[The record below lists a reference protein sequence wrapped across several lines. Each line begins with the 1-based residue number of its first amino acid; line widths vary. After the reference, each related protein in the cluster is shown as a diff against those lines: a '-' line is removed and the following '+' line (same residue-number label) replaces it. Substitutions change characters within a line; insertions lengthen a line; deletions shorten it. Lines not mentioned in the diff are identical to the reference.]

1 MVICAYWI
9 PESPKWLVGK
19 QRIQDAEDAL
29 RIVRNLDFC
38 VEKEVEELIEQDRD
52 KNMSSD
58 QQATW
63 SEVLAMFHAS
73 FIIKMFLIRYPKI
86 IPGICIQKSCNYRNW
101 AATFW
106 VILWYK
112 YRHLLFCYHIWIR
125 RGR

>member
-63 SEVLAMFHAS
+63 SEVLAMFHAL
-73 FIIKMFLIRYPKI
+73 FIIKMFLI
-86 IPGICIQKSCNYRNW
+86 
-101 AATFW
+101 
-106 VILWYK
+106 
-112 YRHLLFCYHIWIR
+112 
-125 RGR
+125 